1 MSSDET
7 LQNDAPAEESS
18 PAPAA
23 SETTASE
30 TPGSETATPEP
41 VAVESAPEP
50 ATPEPSPETSA
61 EAPAET
67 TAEETVAVET
77 VAPETEVAVETVAVE
92 TAVAETQ
99 IEPASEPPAASE
111 PAPAAVESA
120 PAVDAAPAG
129 ESQAETATASD
140 EAAARKVQLNP
151 TGGESLKA
159 AGTIP
164 GAAPG
169 DEPVTDVDIAAALSA
184 TAIPVSAEPVNIPD
198 VATVDLGSLD
208 AEIEAAMAGDAKQ
221 AEAAAAAA
229 EAAGTPQVDLP
240 EEGARIEGIV
250 QSVHGDDVFFDL
262 GFRIPGI
269 ASLRQFEGSDPP
281 EIGKKHRV
289 VVRKVNEA
297 EGLITVNLPGGK
309 QRLGGNWEA
318 VEVGQIVD
326 CTVNKTNKGGLEVN
340 IGSMRAFLPAGQVDL
355 AYVESLEP
363 FVGQKLQVKIIEA
376 NQKKRNL
383 VVSRRAML
391 IEERKGLEKEFW
403 ESIEEGAEFT
413 GRVKTIKEYGAFV
426 DLGGADG
433 FLHIGQ
439 IAWTHIKHPN
449 EVLSEGQEVTVKA
462 VKIEKDKKK
471 ISLSMKELTQNP
483 WVLAADKYPPEA
495 TVTGK
500 VTRAADFGAF
510 IELEPGIEGL
520 AHISELDHKRV
531 NKVTDVCRVGQEVT
545 AKVLEFDGSRK
556 RISLS
561 LKALSQD
568 PRIAEEE
575 ASEKSFQEAQAKR
588 KPRENLKGGIGSPTA
603 GGGMFGNPTDFE

>member
-1 MSSDET
+1 MISSEET
-7 LQNDAPAEESS
+7 LPSEAPAETTASES
-18 PAPAA
+18 PAEATAEAAPEATPADEAPAA
-23 SETTASE
+23 ESAATEAAVAAPAPTEPASE
-30 TPGSETATPEP
+30 TPGSE
-41 VAVESAPEP
+41 VAPP
-50 ATPEPSPETSA
+50 
-61 EAPAET
+61 
-67 TAEETVAVET
+67 TAEET
-77 VAPETEVAVETVAVE
+77 
-92 TAVAETQ
+92 
-99 IEPASEPPAASE
+99 
-111 PAPAAVESA
+111 APAAEEASAEETAAQPETSESA
-120 PAVDAAPAG
+120 PK
-129 ESQAETATASD
+129 
-140 EAAARKVQLNP
+140 KVQLNP
-151 TGGESLKA
+151 TGGDSLKA

-164 GAAPG
+164 GAAPA
-169 DEPVTDVDIAAALSA
+169 DNTVTDADIAAAMSGT
-184 TAIPVSAEPVNIPD
+184 TAPVNAGPVDIPD
-198 VATVDLGSLD
+198 VSTVDLGGLD
-208 AEIEAAMAGDAKQ
+208 AEIEAAMAGDTKQ
-221 AEAAAAAA
+221 ADSAAAAA
-229 EAAGTPQVDLP
+229 EASGTPQFDLP

-269 ASLRQFEGSDPP
+269 ASLRQFEGGDPP
-281 EIGKKHRV
+281 ETGKKHRV
-289 VVRKVNEA
+289 VVRKVDEA

-355 AYVESLEP
+355 AYVENLEP

-376 NQKKRNL
+376 NAKKRNL

-391 IEERKGLEKEFW
+391 VEERKGLEKEFW
-403 ESIEEGAEFT
+403 ESVEEGTEFT
-413 GRVKTIKEYGAFV
+413 GRVKTIKDYGAFI

-449 EVLSEGQEVTVKA
+449 EVLSEGQEITVKA

-483 WVLAADKYPPEA
+483 WVLAADKYPPES

-520 AHISELDHKRV
+520 AHIIELDNKRV
-531 NKVTDVCRVGQEVT
+531 NKVTDVCRVGQEVS
-545 AKVLEFDGSRK
+545 AKVLEFDGNRK

-561 LKALSQD
+561 LKALTVD
-568 PRIAEEE
+568 PQIAEDE
-575 ASEKSFQEAQAKR
+575 AADKAFQEAQAKR
-588 KPRENLKGGIGSPTA
+588 KPREDLRGGIGSPSA
-603 GGGMFGNPTDFE
+603 GGGLFGNPTDFE

>member
-1 MSSDET
+1 MSSEET
-7 LQNDAPAEESS
+7 LPSEGLAEESS
-18 PAPAA
+18 PAEATT
-23 SETTASE
+23 SESPTE
-30 TPGSETATPEP
+30 PTPEGATQARPADEAPTTEPTTPESAEPEVAP
-41 VAVESAPEP
+41 VAEESE
-50 ATPEPSPETSA
+50 
-61 EAPAET
+61 EAP
-67 TAEETVAVET
+67 
-77 VAPETEVAVETVAVE
+77 TEPV
-92 TAVAETQ
+92 
-99 IEPASEPPAASE
+99 SE
-111 PAPAAVESA
+111 
-120 PAVDAAPAG
+120 APAG
-129 ESQAETATASD
+129 EAAPATAEGSAPVAEGATTEETAAQPGAS
-140 EAAARKVQLNP
+140 ESAPKKVQLNP
-151 TGGESLKA
+151 TGGDSLRA

-164 GAAPG
+164 GATPA
-169 DEPVTDVDIAAALSA
+169 DNTVTDAEIAAAMSA
-184 TAIPVSAEPVNIPD
+184 TTAPVNTEPVDIPD
-198 VATVDLGSLD
+198 VSTVDLGGLD
-208 AEIEAAMAGDAKQ
+208 AEIEAAMAGDTKQ

-269 ASLRQFEGSDPP
+269 ASLRQFEGGDPP
-281 EIGKKHRV
+281 ETGKKHRV
-289 VVRKVNEA
+289 VVRKVDEA

-355 AYVESLEP
+355 AYVDNLEP

-376 NQKKRNL
+376 NAKKRNL

-403 ESIEEGAEFT
+403 ESVEEGTEFT
-413 GRVKTIKEYGAFV
+413 GRVKTIKDYGAFI

-449 EVLSEGQEVTVKA
+449 EVLSEGQEITVKA

-483 WVLAADKYPPEA
+483 WVLAADKYPPES

-500 VTRAADFGAF
+500 VTRATDFGAF

-545 AKVLEFDGSRK
+545 AKVLEFDGNRK

-561 LKALSQD
+561 LKALTVD
-568 PRIAEEE
+568 PRIAEGE
-575 ASEKSFQEAQAKR
+575 AADKAFQEAQAKR
-588 KPRENLKGGIGSPTA
+588 KPREDLRGGIGSPSA
-603 GGGMFGNPTDFE
+603 GGGLFGNPTDFK

>member
-1 MSSDET
+1 MSSEET
-7 LQNDAPAEESS
+7 LPSEALAGESS
-18 PAPAA
+18 PAEATTSESPTEPTPEGAPQARPAEEAPATEPTALEAAEPEVAPAA
-23 SETTASE
+23 EDSE
-30 TPGSETATPEP
+30 
-41 VAVESAPEP
+41 
-50 ATPEPSPETSA
+50 
-61 EAPAET
+61 EAPAEPVSET
-67 TAEETVAVET
+67 PAGEAALATAE
-77 VAPETEVAVETVAVE
+77 
-92 TAVAETQ
+92 
-99 IEPASEPPAASE
+99 
-111 PAPAAVESA
+111 ESA
-120 PAVDAAPAG
+120 PAVEGATT
-129 ESQAETATASD
+129 EETADLLDAS
-140 EAAARKVQLNP
+140 ESAPKKVQLNP
-151 TGGESLKA
+151 TGGDSLKA

-164 GAAPG
+164 GTTPA
-169 DEPVTDVDIAAALSA
+169 DNTVTDAEIGAAMSA
-184 TAIPVSAEPVNIPD
+184 TTTPVNTGPVDIPD
-198 VATVDLGSLD
+198 VSTVDLGGLD
-208 AEIEAAMAGDAKQ
+208 AEIEAAMVGDTKQ

-229 EAAGTPQVDLP
+229 EAAGTPQIDLP

-269 ASLRQFEGSDPP
+269 ASLRQFEGGDPP
-281 EIGKKHRV
+281 ETGKKHRV
-289 VVRKVNEA
+289 VVRKVDEA

-355 AYVESLEP
+355 AYVDNLEP

-376 NQKKRNL
+376 NAKKRNL

-403 ESIEEGAEFT
+403 ESVEEGTEFT
-413 GRVKTIKEYGAFV
+413 GRVKTIKDYGAFI

-449 EVLSEGQEVTVKA
+449 EVLSEGQEITVKA

-483 WVLAADKYPPEA
+483 WVLAADKYPPES

-500 VTRAADFGAF
+500 VTRATDFGAF

-545 AKVLEFDGSRK
+545 AKVLEFDGNRK

-561 LKALSQD
+561 LKALTVD
-568 PRIAEEE
+568 PRIAEGE
-575 ASEKSFQEAQAKR
+575 AADKAFQEAQAKR
-588 KPRENLKGGIGSPTA
+588 KPREDLRGGIGSPSA
-603 GGGMFGNPTDFE
+603 GGGLFGNPTDFK

>member
-1 MSSDET
+1 MSSEET
-7 LQNDAPAEESS
+7 LPSEVLAGESS
-18 PAPAA
+18 PAEATTSESPTEPTPEGAPQARPAEEAPATEPTALEAAEPEVAPAA
-23 SETTASE
+23 EDSE
-30 TPGSETATPEP
+30 
-41 VAVESAPEP
+41 
-50 ATPEPSPETSA
+50 
-61 EAPAET
+61 EAPAEPVSET
-67 TAEETVAVET
+67 PAGEAALATAE
-77 VAPETEVAVETVAVE
+77 
-92 TAVAETQ
+92 
-99 IEPASEPPAASE
+99 
-111 PAPAAVESA
+111 ESA
-120 PAVDAAPAG
+120 PAVEGATT
-129 ESQAETATASD
+129 EETADLLDAS
-140 EAAARKVQLNP
+140 ESAPKKVQLNP
-151 TGGESLKA
+151 TGGDSLKA

-164 GAAPG
+164 GTTPA
-169 DEPVTDVDIAAALSA
+169 DNTVTDAEIGAAMSATTTPVNTGPVDI
-184 TAIPVSAEPVNIPD
+184 PEVS
-198 VATVDLGSLD
+198 TVDLGGLD
-208 AEIEAAMAGDAKQ
+208 AEIEAAMAGDTKQ

-229 EAAGTPQVDLP
+229 EAAGTPQIDLP

-269 ASLRQFEGSDPP
+269 ASLRQFEGGDPP
-281 EIGKKHRV
+281 ETGKKHRV
-289 VVRKVNEA
+289 VVRKVDEA

-355 AYVESLEP
+355 AYVDNLEP

-376 NQKKRNL
+376 NAKKRNL

-403 ESIEEGAEFT
+403 ESVEEGTEFT
-413 GRVKTIKEYGAFV
+413 GRVKTIKDYGAFI

-449 EVLSEGQEVTVKA
+449 EVLSEGQEITVKA

-483 WVLAADKYPPEA
+483 WVLAADKYPPES

-500 VTRAADFGAF
+500 VTRATDFGAF

-545 AKVLEFDGSRK
+545 AKVLELDGNRK

-561 LKALSQD
+561 LKALTVD
-568 PRIAEEE
+568 PRIAEGE
-575 ASEKSFQEAQAKR
+575 AADKAFQEAQAKR
-588 KPRENLKGGIGSPTA
+588 KPREDLRGGIGSPSA
-603 GGGMFGNPTDFE
+603 GGGLFGNPTDFK

>member
-1 MSSDET
+1 MSSEET
-7 LQNDAPAEESS
+7 LPSEAPAEESS
-18 PAPAA
+18 PAA
-23 SETTASE
+23 ETTASE
-30 TPGSETATPEP
+30 TAAEATTEAAPEATSADSTP
-41 VAVESAPEP
+41 APESA
-50 ATPEPSPETSA
+50 ATEEAAVT
-61 EAPAET
+61 APAPTEVASEAAPAAEEA
-67 TAEETVAVET
+67 TAEETAAQSET
-77 VAPETEVAVETVAVE
+77 
-92 TAVAETQ
+92 
-99 IEPASEPPAASE
+99 S
-111 PAPAAVESA
+111 ESA
-120 PAVDAAPAG
+120 
-129 ESQAETATASD
+129 TK
-140 EAAARKVQLNP
+140 KVQLNP
-151 TGGESLKA
+151 TGGDSLKA

-164 GAAPG
+164 GATPG
-169 DEPVTDVDIAAALSA
+169 DDAFTDADIAAAMSA
-184 TAIPVSAEPVNIPD
+184 TAAPASTEPVDIPD
-198 VATVDLGSLD
+198 VSTVDLGGLD
-208 AEIEAAMAGDAKQ
+208 AEIEAAMAGDTKQ

-269 ASLRQFEGSDPP
+269 ASLRQFEGGDPP
-281 EIGKKHRV
+281 ETGKKHRV
-289 VVRKVNEA
+289 VVRKVDEA

-355 AYVESLEP
+355 AYVENLEP
-363 FVGQKLQVKIIEA
+363 FVGQKLKVKIIEA
-376 NQKKRNL
+376 NAKKRNL

-403 ESIEEGAEFT
+403 ESVEEGTEFT
-413 GRVKTIKEYGAFV
+413 GRVKTIKDYGAFI

-449 EVLSEGQEVTVKA
+449 EVLSEGQEITVKA
-462 VKIEKDKKK
+462 VKVEKDKKK

-483 WVLAADKYPPEA
+483 WVLAADKYPPES

-545 AKVLEFDGSRK
+545 AKVLEFDGNRK

-561 LKALSQD
+561 LKALTVD
-568 PRIAEEE
+568 PRIAEDE
-575 ASEKSFQEAQAKR
+575 AADKAFQEAQAQR
-588 KPRENLKGGIGSPTA
+588 KPREDLRGGIGSPSA
-603 GGGMFGNPTDFE
+603 GGGLFGNPTDFE

>member
-7 LQNDAPAEESS
+7 LQNDAPAESQSAPDTADTTASDS
-18 PAPAA
+18 PAPDRVA
-23 SETTASE
+23 
-30 TPGSETATPEP
+30 EP
-41 VAVESAPEP
+41 DASAPDHAAAPTGGE
-50 ATPEPSPETSA
+50 TESPA
-61 EAPAET
+61 EAEASSPDAVSPPAET
-67 TAEETVAVET
+67 
-77 VAPETEVAVETVAVE
+77 
-92 TAVAETQ
+92 
-99 IEPASEPPAASE
+99 EPSS
-111 PAPAAVESA
+111 AVESA
-120 PAVDAAPAG
+120 PA
-129 ESQAETATASD
+129 EETAGVAVGETKAD
-140 EAAARKVQLNP
+140 ESVPKKVQLNP

-169 DEPVTDVDIAAALSA
+169 EEEVVTDADIAAALLA
-184 TAIPVSAEPVNIPD
+184 TDVPGNVEPVEIPD
-198 VATVDLGSLD
+198 VAAVDLGGLD
-208 AEIEAAMAGDAKQ
+208 AEIEAAMAGDKKQ

-240 EEGARIEGIV
+240 EEGARVEGIV

-269 ASLRQFEGSDPP
+269 ASLRQFEGKEPP

-289 VVRKVNEA
+289 VVRKVDEA

-340 IGSMRAFLPAGQVDL
+340 IGSMRGFLPAGQVDL
-355 AYVESLEP
+355 AYVENLEP

-483 WVLAADKYPPEA
+483 WVLAADKYAPES

-545 AKVLEFDGSRK
+545 AKVLEFDGNRK

-561 LKALSQD
+561 LKALSED

-575 ASEKSFQEAQAKR
+575 ASDRAFQEAQAKR
-588 KPRENLKGGIGSPTA
+588 KPRENLRGGIGAP
-603 GGGMFGNPTDFE
+603 GGGGGLFGNPNDFE

>member
-1 MSSDET
+1 MSSEET
-7 LQNDAPAEESS
+7 LPSEALAGESS
-18 PAPAA
+18 PAEATTSESPTEPTPEGAPQARPAEEAPATEPTALEAAEPEVAPAA
-23 SETTASE
+23 EDSE
-30 TPGSETATPEP
+30 
-41 VAVESAPEP
+41 
-50 ATPEPSPETSA
+50 
-61 EAPAET
+61 EAPAEPVSET
-67 TAEETVAVET
+67 PAGEAALATAE
-77 VAPETEVAVETVAVE
+77 
-92 TAVAETQ
+92 
-99 IEPASEPPAASE
+99 
-111 PAPAAVESA
+111 ESA
-120 PAVDAAPAG
+120 PAVEGATT
-129 ESQAETATASD
+129 EETADLLDAS
-140 EAAARKVQLNP
+140 ESAPKKVQLNP
-151 TGGESLKA
+151 TGGDSLKA

-164 GAAPG
+164 GTTPA
-169 DEPVTDVDIAAALSA
+169 DNTVTDAEIGAAMSA
-184 TAIPVSAEPVNIPD
+184 TTTPVNTGPVDIPD
-198 VATVDLGSLD
+198 VSTVDLGGLD
-208 AEIEAAMAGDAKQ
+208 AEIEAAMAGDTKQ

-229 EAAGTPQVDLP
+229 EAAGTPQIDLP

-269 ASLRQFEGSDPP
+269 ASLRQFEGGDPP
-281 EIGKKHRV
+281 ETGKKHRV
-289 VVRKVNEA
+289 VVRKVDEA

-355 AYVESLEP
+355 AYVDNLEP

-376 NQKKRNL
+376 NAKKRNL

-403 ESIEEGAEFT
+403 ESVEEGTEFT
-413 GRVKTIKEYGAFV
+413 GRVKTIKDYGAFI

-449 EVLSEGQEVTVKA
+449 EVLSEGQEITVKA

-483 WVLAADKYPPEA
+483 WVLAADKYPPES

-500 VTRAADFGAF
+500 VTRATDFGAF

-545 AKVLEFDGSRK
+545 AKVLEFDGNRK

-561 LKALSQD
+561 LKALTVD
-568 PRIAEEE
+568 PRIAEGE
-575 ASEKSFQEAQAKR
+575 AADKAFQEAQAKR
-588 KPRENLKGGIGSPTA
+588 KPREDLRGGIGSPSA
-603 GGGMFGNPTDFE
+603 GGGLFGNPTDFK

>member
-1 MSSDET
+1 MSSEET
-7 LQNDAPAEESS
+7 LPSDAPAEESS
-18 PAPAA
+18 PATA
-23 SETTASE
+23 ETTASE
-30 TPGSETATPEP
+30 SPAEATPAEAAPEASSDPAPVAEPTATEVAESEVAP
-41 VAVESAPEP
+41 AVEEP
-50 ATPEPSPETSA
+50 AAAPAQPASEEVSPETA
-61 EAPAET
+61 E
-67 TAEETVAVET
+67 
-77 VAPETEVAVETVAVE
+77 
-92 TAVAETQ
+92 
-99 IEPASEPPAASE
+99 
-111 PAPAAVESA
+111 ESA
-120 PAVDAAPAG
+120 PAASDESAAG
-129 ESQAETATASD
+129 ESPTQPETSESVTK
-140 EAAARKVQLNP
+140 KVQLNP
-151 TGGESLKA
+151 TGGDSLKA

-164 GAAPG
+164 GATPG
-169 DEPVTDVDIAAALSA
+169 DDAVTDADIAAAISA
-184 TAIPVSAEPVNIPD
+184 TAAPASTEPVDIPD
-198 VATVDLGSLD
+198 VSTVDLGGLD
-208 AEIEAAMAGDAKQ
+208 AEIEAAMAGDTKQ

-269 ASLRQFEGSDPP
+269 ASLRQFEGGDPP
-281 EIGKKHRV
+281 ETGKKHRV
-289 VVRKVNEA
+289 VVRKVDEA

-383 VVSRRAML
+383 VVSRRALL

-413 GRVKTIKEYGAFV
+413 GRVKTIKEYGAFI

-483 WVLAADKYPPEA
+483 WVLAADKYPPES

-561 LKALSQD
+561 LKALSID

-575 ASEKSFQEAQAKR
+575 EADKAYQEAQAKR

>member
-1 MSSDET
+1 MSSEET
-7 LQNDAPAEESS
+7 LPSDAPAEESS
-18 PAPAA
+18 PA
-23 SETTASE
+23 ETTAAESPAE
-30 TPGSETATPEP
+30 ATPEATP
-41 VAVESAPEP
+41 TEAAPAAEPAAMKVAV
-50 ATPEPSPETSA
+50 PETV
-61 EAPAET
+61 PA
-67 TAEETVAVET
+67 AEESVPSA
-77 VAPETEVAVETVAVE
+77 
-92 TAVAETQ
+92 
-99 IEPASEPPAASE
+99 EPASEAPPSEAAPATGEESAPTAPEESAAEESATPAEASE
-111 PAPAAVESA
+111 PAPK
-120 PAVDAAPAG
+120 
-129 ESQAETATASD
+129 
-140 EAAARKVQLNP
+140 KVQLNP
-151 TGGESLKA
+151 TGGDSLKA

-164 GAAPG
+164 GAAPA
-169 DEPVTDVDIAAALSA
+169 DDAVTDADIAAAMSA
-184 TAIPVSAEPVNIPD
+184 TAAPVSSEPVDIPD
-198 VATVDLGSLD
+198 VSTVDLGGLD
-208 AEIEAAMAGDAKQ
+208 AEIEAAMAGDTKQ

-229 EAAGTPQVDLP
+229 EAAGAPQVDLP
-240 EEGARIEGIV
+240 EEGTRIEGIV

-269 ASLRQFEGSDPP
+269 ASLRQFDGGDPP
-281 EIGKKHRV
+281 ETGKKHRV
-289 VVRKVNEA
+289 VVRKVDEA

-355 AYVESLEP
+355 AYVENLEP

-376 NQKKRNL
+376 NAKKRNL

-403 ESIEEGAEFT
+403 ESVEEGTEFT
-413 GRVKTIKEYGAFV
+413 GRVKTIKDYGAFI

-500 VTRAADFGAF
+500 VTRATDFGAF

-531 NKVTDVCRVGQEVT
+531 NKVTDVCRVGQEVS
-545 AKVLEFDGSRK
+545 AKILEFDGSRK

-561 LKALSQD
+561 LKALSID
-568 PRIAEEE
+568 PRVAEEE
-575 ASEKSFQEAQAKR
+575 AADKAFQESQAKR

>member
-1 MSSDET
+1 MSSEET
-7 LQNDAPAEESS
+7 LPSEAPAETTASES
-18 PAPAA
+18 PAEATAEAAPEATPADEAPAA
-23 SETTASE
+23 ESAATEAAVAAPAPTEPASE
-30 TPGSETATPEP
+30 TPGSE
-41 VAVESAPEP
+41 VAPP
-50 ATPEPSPETSA
+50 
-61 EAPAET
+61 
-67 TAEETVAVET
+67 TAEET
-77 VAPETEVAVETVAVE
+77 
-92 TAVAETQ
+92 
-99 IEPASEPPAASE
+99 
-111 PAPAAVESA
+111 APAAEEASAEETAAQPETSESA
-120 PAVDAAPAG
+120 PK
-129 ESQAETATASD
+129 
-140 EAAARKVQLNP
+140 KVQLNP
-151 TGGESLKA
+151 TGGDSLKA

-164 GAAPG
+164 GAAPADNTG
-169 DEPVTDVDIAAALSA
+169 TDADIAAAMSGT
-184 TAIPVSAEPVNIPD
+184 TAPVNAGPVDIPD
-198 VATVDLGSLD
+198 VSTVDLGGLD
-208 AEIEAAMAGDAKQ
+208 AEIEAAMAGDTKQ

-269 ASLRQFEGSDPP
+269 ASLRQFEGGDPP
-281 EIGKKHRV
+281 ETGKKHRV
-289 VVRKVNEA
+289 VVRKVDEA

-355 AYVESLEP
+355 AYVENLEP

-376 NQKKRNL
+376 NAKKRNL

-391 IEERKGLEKEFW
+391 GEERKGLEKEFW
-403 ESIEEGAEFT
+403 ESVEEGTEFT
-413 GRVKTIKEYGAFV
+413 GRVKTIKDYGAFI

-449 EVLSEGQEVTVKA
+449 EVLSEGQEITVKA

-483 WVLAADKYPPEA
+483 WVLAADKYPPES

-531 NKVTDVCRVGQEVT
+531 NKVTDVCRVGQEVS
-545 AKVLEFDGSRK
+545 AKVLEFDGNRK

-561 LKALSQD
+561 LKALTVD
-568 PRIAEEE
+568 PQIAEDE
-575 ASEKSFQEAQAKR
+575 AADKAFQEAQAKR
-588 KPRENLKGGIGSPTA
+588 KPREDLRGGIGSPSA
-603 GGGMFGNPTDFE
+603 GGGLFGNPTDFE